1 MATFINPFTDT
12 GFKIIFGK
20 ENESNEILRSFLNV
34 LFSDQPGFEPI
45 ESVEYRPTERTRE
58 WSGGKSIVY
67 DIYCRTSSG
76 RMIIVEMQK
85 NAQEFFLSRA
95 VYYVSR
101 AIADQ
106 GYRGRRESES
116 EDGSAGDYWDYDVIP
131 VVGVFFSNFFIE
143 GLERKLVT
151 HVRLQD
157 TDSGKPLGDYMRY
170 VFIQLPAFRKS
181 EQECSGSFDEWIY
194 NLKHMGT
201 MEEMRFTSH
210 QDIFKRLA
218 RVGSLATLSPME
230 REQYEYD
237 LKKARDYQAEMS
249 YARKTAMEKGVAQ
262 GMRKGMIKGIAR
274 GRMEGRA
281 EGIETG
287 KMEVARRMLSRGM
300 SDEDIVTLSGISAAQ
315 LSALRSEC
323 AGATTD

>member
-106 GYRGRRESES
+106 GYRGRRES
-116 EDGSAGDYWDYDVIP
+116 D
-131 VVGVFFSNFFIE
+131 
-143 GLERKLVT
+143 
-151 HVRLQD
+151 
-157 TDSGKPLGDYMRY
+157 Y

-323 AGATTD
+323 AGGATD